1 MNERRAGVFLDRDGT
16 LNEEVNF
23 VRTPDDLR
31 LIDGAGEAVRKLNEH
46 GLAVCV
52 ISNQSGVARGYLKEH
67 DLVSIHARLE
77 DKLAEFGARLD
88 RIYYCPHHPTAGL
101 PPYNVVCDCRK
112 PKPKML
118 QMGIK
123 DFGID
128 SDRMF
133 VVGDSVVDIQAGNAI
148 GATTILV
155 RTGYGNISIDR
166 CASENIYIDF
176 VVPTIVEAAERIITL
191 ENDRPEHHG

>member
-1 MNERRAGVFLDRDGT
+1 VNERPAGVFLDRDGT

-31 LIDGAGEAVRKLNEH
+31 LIEGAGEAVRRLNER
-46 GLAVCV
+46 GLVACV
-52 ISNQSGVARGYLKEH
+52 ISNQSGVARGYLREE

-88 RIYYCPHHPTAGL
+88 HIYYCPHHPTAGV

-118 QMGIK
+118 QMGI
-123 DFGID
+123 DEFGID
-128 SDRMF
+128 SGRLF
-133 VVGDSVVDIQAGNAI
+133 VVGDSVVDIQAGNAV

-155 RTGYGNISIDR
+155 RTGYGNISLDR
-166 CASENIYIDF
+166 CTSESIHLDF
-176 VVPTIVEAAERIITL
+176 VVPTIVEAVDTIVDIVDGKTGA
-191 ENDRPEHHG
+191 